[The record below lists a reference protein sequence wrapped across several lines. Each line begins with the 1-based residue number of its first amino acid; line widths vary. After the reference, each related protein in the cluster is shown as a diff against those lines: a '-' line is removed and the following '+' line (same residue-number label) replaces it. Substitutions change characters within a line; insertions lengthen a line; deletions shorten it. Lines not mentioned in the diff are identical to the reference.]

1 MSSSVADALVDAPVP
16 LPRLCDDVLPVKP
29 CLDLPLVVLPVE
41 TVLTRPVRLEVLCAS
56 LSLEL
61 EGDLSPLLDLVCPL
75 PLVVL
80 PVETVLTRPVRLVVL
95 CASLSLEL
103 EGDLSL
109 LLSELVLTTRP
120 LNPDEE
126 GWVTV
131 DVEVVCAS
139 LSLELEDDL
148 PPLLSELPPRH
159 VNPNDDG
166 LPPLPLEVY
175 SATFRRPLGM
185 MGLEATSSLSPSV
198 KAIRLW
204 RPGLDCGVE
213 GRAKLMSRLDMLGL
227 TAVVCVRD
235 PARQTMIFFGKMT
248 HLIV

>member
-16 LPRLCDDVLPVKP
+16 PPRLCDDVLPVKP
-29 CLDLPLVVLPVE
+29 CPDLPLVVLPVE
-41 TVLTRPVRLEVLCAS
+41 TVLTRPVRLE
-56 LSLEL
+56 
-61 EGDLSPLLDLVCPL
+61 
-75 PLVVL
+75 
-80 PVETVLTRPVRLVVL
+80 VL

-166 LPPLPLEVY
+166 LP
-175 SATFRRPLGM
+175 ATFRRPLGM
-185 MGLEATSSLSPSV
+185 MGLEATSSVSPSL
-198 KAIRLW
+198 KAIRL
-204 RPGLDCGVE
+204 
-213 GRAKLMSRLDMLGL
+213 
-227 TAVVCVRD
+227 
-235 PARQTMIFFGKMT
+235 
-248 HLIV
+248 